1 MDCRQQ
7 ILNKIVSREQLIQ
20 RVNTCRTE
28 RQTIVFSNGCFDII
42 HPGHAQYLAAAAALG
57 SRLVIGVNTDDSVK
71 RLKGASRPV
80 ISENERCLLL
90 ASFQFVDAV
99 CLFDEDTPLELIKSI
114 IPDVLV
120 KGKDYTIDQIVGADV
135 VLQHG
140 GKVETIELV
149 EGFSTSSL
157 IEKIKRI

>member
-1 MDCRQQ
+1 MDCRKL
-7 ILNKIVSREQLIQ
+7 ISEKIISREQLIQ
-20 RVNTCRTE
+20 RVNTWRTE

-120 KGKDYTIDQIVGADV
+120 KGKDYSIDQIVGADV

-140 GKVETIELV
+140 GKVETIELI

>member
-1 MDCRQQ
+1 MDCRPL
-7 ILNKIVSREQLIQ
+7 ISEKIMSREQLIQ
-20 RVNTCRTE
+20 RVNTWRSE

-57 SRLVIGVNTDDSVK
+57 SRLVIGVNTDESVK
-71 RLKGASRPV
+71 KLKGAARPV

-99 CLFDEDTPLELIKSI
+99 CLFDEDTPLKLIESI
-114 IPDVLV
+114 IPDILV

>member
-1 MDCRQQ
+1 MDFRKL
-7 ILNKIVSREQLIQ
+7 ISEKVMTREQLIQ
-20 RVNTCRTE
+20 RANTWRTE

-42 HPGHAQYLAAAAALG
+42 HPGHALYLAAAAALG
-57 SRLVIGVNTDDSVK
+57 SRLVLGVNTDDSVK
-71 RLKGASRPV
+71 RLKGASRPI

-99 CLFDEDTPLELIKSI
+99 CLFDEDTPLQLIESI
-114 IPDVLV
+114 IPDILV

>member
-1 MDCRQQ
+1 MDCRPL
-7 ILNKIVSREQLIQ
+7 ISEKIMSREQLIQ
-20 RVNTCRTE
+20 RVNTWRSE
-28 RQTIVFSNGCFDII
+28 RLTIVFSNGCFDII

-57 SRLVIGVNTDDSVK
+57 SRLVIGVNTDESVK
-71 RLKGASRPV
+71 KLKGAARPV

-99 CLFDEDTPLELIKSI
+99 CLFDEDTPLKLIESI
-114 IPDVLV
+114 IPDILV

>member
-1 MDCRQQ
+1 MDCRKL
-7 ILNKIVSREQLIQ
+7 ISEKIMSREQLKQ
-20 RVNTCRTE
+20 RVNTWRTE

-71 RLKGASRPV
+71 RLKGAARPV

-120 KGKDYTIDQIVGADV
+120 KGKDYTIDQIVGADF

>member
-1 MDCRQQ
+1 L
-7 ILNKIVSREQLIQ
+7 ISEKIMSREQLIQ
-20 RVNTCRTE
+20 RVNTWRSE

-57 SRLVIGVNTDDSVK
+57 SRLVIGVNTDESVK
-71 RLKGASRPV
+71 RLKGAARPV

-99 CLFDEDTPLELIKSI
+99 CLFDEDTPLKLIESI
-114 IPDVLV
+114 IPDILV

-157 IEKIKRI
+157 IEKIKKI

>member
-1 MDCRQQ
+1 MDCRPL
-7 ILNKIVSREQLIQ
+7 ISEKIMSREQLIQ
-20 RVNTCRTE
+20 RVNTWRSE

-57 SRLVIGVNTDDSVK
+57 SRLVIGVNTDESVK
-71 RLKGASRPV
+71 KLKGAARPV

-99 CLFDEDTPLELIKSI
+99 CLFDEDTPLKLIESI
-114 IPDVLV
+114 IPDILV

-157 IEKIKRI
+157 IEKIKKI

>member
-1 MDCRQQ
+1 MDCRKL
-7 ILNKIVSREQLIQ
+7 ISEKIMSREQLKQ
-20 RVNTCRTE
+20 RVNTWRTE

-71 RLKGASRPV
+71 RLKGAARPV

-99 CLFDEDTPLELIKSI
+99 CMFDEDTPLELIKSI

>member
-1 MDCRQQ
+1 MDCRKL
-7 ILNKIVSREQLIQ
+7 ISEKIMSREQLIQ
-20 RVNTCRTE
+20 RVNTWRTE

-71 RLKGASRPV
+71 RLKGAARPV

>member
-1 MDCRQQ
+1 MDFRKL
-7 ILNKIVSREQLIQ
+7 ISEKVMTREQLIQ
-20 RVNTCRTE
+20 RANTWRTE

-42 HPGHAQYLAAAAALG
+42 HPGHALYLAAAAALG
-57 SRLVIGVNTDDSVK
+57 SRLVLGVNTDDSVK
-71 RLKGASRPV
+71 RLKGAPRPI

-99 CLFDEDTPLELIKSI
+99 CLFNEDTPLELIKTI
-114 IPDVLV
+114 IPDILV

>member
-1 MDCRQQ
+1 M
-7 ILNKIVSREQLIQ
+7 SREQLIQ
-20 RVNTCRTE
+20 RVNTWRTE

-71 RLKGASRPV
+71 RLKGAARPV

-99 CLFDEDTPLELIKSI
+99 CLFDEDTPLELIEAI

>member
-1 MDCRQQ
+1 MDCRPL
-7 ILNKIVSREQLIQ
+7 ISEKIMSREQLIQ
-20 RVNTCRTE
+20 RVNTWRSE

-57 SRLVIGVNTDDSVK
+57 SRLVIGVNTDESVK
-71 RLKGASRPV
+71 RLKGAARPV

-99 CLFDEDTPLELIKSI
+99 CLFDEDTPLKLIESI

-135 VLQHG
+135 VLQNG

>member
-1 MDCRQQ
+1 M
-7 ILNKIVSREQLIQ
+7 ISEKIMSREQLIQ
-20 RVNTCRTE
+20 RVNTWRSE

-57 SRLVIGVNTDDSVK
+57 SRLVIGVNTDESVK
-71 RLKGASRPV
+71 RLKGAARPV

-99 CLFDEDTPLELIKSI
+99 CLFDEDTPLKLIESI
-114 IPDVLV
+114 IPDILV

-157 IEKIKRI
+157 IEKIKKI

>member
-1 MDCRQQ
+1 MDCRKL
-7 ILNKIVSREQLIQ
+7 ISEKIISREQLIQ
-20 RVNTCRTE
+20 RVNTWRTE

-71 RLKGASRPV
+71 RLKGAARPV

>member
-1 MDCRQQ
+1 MDCRKL
-7 ILNKIVSREQLIQ
+7 ISEKIISREQLIQ
-20 RVNTCRTE
+20 RVNTWRTE

>member
-1 MDCRQQ
+1 MDCRPL
-7 ILNKIVSREQLIQ
+7 ISEKIMSREQLIQ
-20 RVNTCRTE
+20 RVNTWRSE

-57 SRLVIGVNTDDSVK
+57 SRLVIGVNTDESVK
-71 RLKGASRPV
+71 RLKGAARPV

-99 CLFDEDTPLELIKSI
+99 CLFDEDTPLKLIESI
-114 IPDVLV
+114 IPDILV

>member
-1 MDCRQQ
+1 MDCRPL
-7 ILNKIVSREQLIQ
+7 ISEKIMSREQLIQ
-20 RVNTCRTE
+20 RVNTWRSE

-57 SRLVIGVNTDDSVK
+57 SRLVIGVNTDESVK
-71 RLKGASRPV
+71 RLKGAARPV

-99 CLFDEDTPLELIKSI
+99 CLFDEDTPLKLIESI
-114 IPDVLV
+114 IPDILV

-157 IEKIKRI
+157 IEKIKKI

>member
-1 MDCRQQ
+1 MDCRKL
-7 ILNKIVSREQLIQ
+7 ISEKIISREQLIQ
-20 RVNTCRTE
+20 RVNTWRTE

-71 RLKGASRPV
+71 RLKGAARPV

-120 KGKDYTIDQIVGADV
+120 KGKDYTIDQIVGADF

>member
-1 MDCRQQ
+1 MDCRKL
-7 ILNKIVSREQLIQ
+7 ISEKIMSREQLIQ
-20 RVNTCRTE
+20 RVNTWRTE

-71 RLKGASRPV
+71 RLKGAARPV

-99 CLFDEDTPLELIKSI
+99 CLFDEDTPLELIEAI

>member
-1 MDCRQQ
+1 MDCRKL
-7 ILNKIVSREQLIQ
+7 ISEKIISREQLIQ
-20 RVNTCRTE
+20 RVNTWRTE

-120 KGKDYTIDQIVGADV
+120 KGKDYAIDQIVGADV

-157 IEKIKRI
+157 IEKIKKI

>member
-20 RVNTCRTE
+20 RVNTWRTE

-57 SRLVIGVNTDDSVK
+57 SRLVLGVNTDQSVQ
-71 RLKGASRPV
+71 RLKGMQRPV
-80 ISENERCLLL
+80 ISENDRCLLL
-90 ASFQFVDAV
+90 ASFLFIDAV

-114 IPDVLV
+114 IPDILV
-120 KGKDYTIDQIVGADV
+120 KGKDYTVDQIVGADI

-149 EGFSTSSL
+149 EGYSTSAL
-157 IEKIKRI
+157 IEKIKKL

>member
-1 MDCRQQ
+1 MDCRKL
-7 ILNKIVSREQLIQ
+7 ISEKIMSREQLKQ
-20 RVNTCRTE
+20 RVNTWRTE

-71 RLKGASRPV
+71 RLKGAARPV

>member
-1 MDCRQQ
+1 MDCRKL
-7 ILNKIVSREQLIQ
+7 ISEKIISREQLIQ
-20 RVNTCRTE
+20 RVNTWRTE

-99 CLFDEDTPLELIKSI
+99 CMFDEDTPLELIKSI

-120 KGKDYTIDQIVGADV
+120 KGKDYSIDQIVGADV

-140 GKVETIELV
+140 GKVETIELI

>member
-1 MDCRQQ
+1 M
-7 ILNKIVSREQLIQ
+7 SREQLIQ
-20 RVNTCRTE
+20 RVNTWRSE

-57 SRLVIGVNTDDSVK
+57 SRLVIGVNTDESVK
-71 RLKGASRPV
+71 RLKGAARPV

-99 CLFDEDTPLELIKSI
+99 CLFDEDTPLKLIESI
-114 IPDVLV
+114 IPDILV

-157 IEKIKRI
+157 IEKIKKI